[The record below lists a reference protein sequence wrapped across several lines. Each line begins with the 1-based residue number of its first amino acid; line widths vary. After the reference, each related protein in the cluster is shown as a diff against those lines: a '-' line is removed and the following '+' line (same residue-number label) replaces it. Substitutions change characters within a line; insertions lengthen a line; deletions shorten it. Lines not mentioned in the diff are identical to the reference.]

1 MPKEEAY
8 KEERSSELS
17 SPSIFSESDHNV
29 ESEVPLCGT
38 AHGESSSEFSLP
50 CTCGFCAGFLMI
62 P

>member
-1 MPKEEAY
+1 MQKEEAY
-8 KEERSSELS
+8 EEECSSEPS
-17 SPSIFSESDHNV
+17 SPTIFSESDHNV

-50 CTCGFCAGFLMI
+50 CNCSFCAGLLTI